1 MPKFRVKTTGGR
13 RLSRYVK
20 AKQKQAAKL
29 KGRTLTVGFHDRRI
43 AALAATHEFGLRDR
57 DGNQALPERPAFR
70 NGLREARA
78 DWKRA
83 TVKAGKALSDPR
95 RTGDE
100 PDKALREGAVAVS
113 DTIKQSYS
121 RFHGEPLSERQRAR
135 KRGTAGEGRQLVGHR
150 GERLISHIE
159 ARDSDGSKVDV

>member
-20 AKQKQAAKL
+20 AKQKQVAKL
-29 KGRTLTVGFHDRRI
+29 RGTALSVGFHDRRI
-43 AALAATHEFGLRDR
+43 ASLAATHEFGLRAP
-57 DGNQALPERPAFR
+57 DGSQRLPERPAFR
-70 NGLREARA
+70 NGLSEARR

-83 TVKAGKALSDPR
+83 TVKAGRALSSPR

-113 DTIKQSYS
+113 DTIKESYS
-121 RFHGEPLSERQRAR
+121 RFHGEGLSARQEAR
-135 KRGTAGEGRQLVGHR
+135 KKGTPGEGRQLVGHR